1 MLHCWKL
8 QFCLDIF
15 SYFTALWSLYK
26 KWCFQLKISSVNVIK
41 IHSFLVTFTEEMLNG
56 KLHFCALG
64 VLVEIFLIYL
74 LFQFRSKLE
83 FFFLS
88 GFSFT
93 NTEDLRDSR
102 GLSLFLSTTSTCSA
116 TFKNLLVVLHLR
128 LLPHIFKHSAC

>member
-26 KWCFQLKISSVNVIK
+26 KWCFQLKISSVNVTK

-83 FFFLS
+83 FFFAIWVFFHKHWEFTGQQGTIFIPLYHLHLLS
-88 GFSFT
+88 NIQKF
-93 NTEDLRDSR
+93 
-102 GLSLFLSTTSTCSA
+102 TCS
-116 TFKNLLVVLHLR
+116 
-128 LLPHIFKHSAC
+128 SASKTTASYF

>member
-26 KWCFQLKISSVNVIK
+26 KWCFQLKISSVNVTK

-116 TFKNLLVVLHLR
+116 TFKNLLIVLHLR